1 MSKPK
6 GMLETN
12 HLIQLQEEKI
22 QPIWGLM
29 GDLYGFT
36 PDRSYFDEI
45 TGEIFCYFL
54 GSLMDI
60 DKK

>member
-36 PDRSYFDEI
+36 PDKSYFDEV
-45 TGEIFCYFL
+45 TGEIFCSFL
-54 GSLMDI
+54 GSLMEI
-60 DKK
+60 DK

>member
-6 GMLETN
+6 GMLETE
-12 HLIQLQEEKI
+12 HLIQLQEGSI
-22 QPIWGLM
+22 DPIWPLM

-54 GSLMDI
+54 GSLMET
-60 DKK
+60 DK